1 MLQGDTGPPPTQGFS
16 KGLAE
21 GNTVNKKD
29 AFADCKFVRGRAPKD
44 SEDSGDFL
52 YLYSN
57 QQPPPELEL
66 VGAKGVSV
74 KQKLNNGVA
83 PLAWVHSFLFV
94 FIVPSPLPRPRLLMK
109 PERIRVGKGVQE
121 RRNPA
126 GEIREGNEARERQGE
141 RKDTRAG
148 ESARTG
154 EPMTAGE
161 RGLNRAGGRRS
172 PPPLPC
178 TLRLPVGG

>member
-16 KGLAE
+16 KRLAE

-29 AFADCKFVRGRAPKD
+29 AFLDYKFVRGRAPKD

-94 FIVPSPLPRPRLLMK
+94 FIVPSPH
-109 PERIRVGKGVQE
+109 
-121 RRNPA
+121 PA
-126 GEIREGNEARERQGE
+126 PA
-141 RKDTRAG
+141 
-148 ESARTG
+148 S
-154 EPMTAGE
+154 
-161 RGLNRAGGRRS
+161 
-172 PPPLPC
+172 
-178 TLRLPVGG
+178 